1 MRWCE
6 ALLRARYVF
15 RLWWNEGINKTGGEA
30 TGGGQFTS
38 DPYITYPKI
47 MKRSGIGRAGVL
59 PSIAMLLALNA
70 FTTTASFAQD
80 NPVTALTYYA
90 TEAVKTQSPPSFPGG
105 HEKLEAFIRA
115 QVEDSPDEI
124 RLGRKV
130 SITAKINASG
140 KVVELKPTDNGDPQL
155 QKELT
160 RMAARMPKWQPGIV
174 NGKGVVTD
182 YTFVLR
188 GR

>member
-1 MRWCE
+1 
-6 ALLRARYVF
+6 
-15 RLWWNEGINKTGGEA
+15 
-30 TGGGQFTS
+30 
-38 DPYITYPKI
+38 
-47 MKRSGIGRAGVL
+47 MKRFGMGRAGGL
-59 PSIAMLLALNA
+59 PGVAMLLALNA
-70 FTTTASFAQD
+70 FTATASFAQE

-90 TEAVKTQSPPSFPGG
+90 TEAVKTQSPPAFPGG
-105 HEKLEAFIRA
+105 HKKLEAFIRT

-130 SITAKINASG
+130 SITAKINESG
-140 KVVELKPTDNGDPQL
+140 KVVELKPTDNANPQL

-160 RMAARMPKWQPGIV
+160 RIAARMPQWQPGIV

-188 GR
+188 GNN